1 MNIHTLVPSKNSWRC
16 AAEFADDHF
25 TSGCRSDLHMQIQL
39 LKDLLDKERRE
50 AHESLLAAGVSPVL
64 D

>member
-1 MNIHTLVPSKNSWRC
+1 
-16 AAEFADDHF
+16 
-25 TSGCRSDLHMQIQL
+25 MQIQL